1 MKTSS
6 INHCFEFFYIKL
18 ITSFDMPFKDKYMI
32 RKNFCPT
39 VLFVFSFSLTSNN
52 KCFNSKRCWL
62 RAFDSM
68 LSLIVLL
75 KKDWREDRA
84 FKSRP
89 IWSFNWKI
97 LYNKILWLFWFDI
110 RSICFCC
117 PLITF
122 VLPLGFFNHFIGPKL
137 SFKLKYLSTPS
148 P

>member
-1 MKTSS
+1 
-6 INHCFEFFYIKL
+6 
-18 ITSFDMPFKDKYMI
+18 MI
-32 RKNFCPT
+32 RKKTF
-39 VLFVFSFSLTSNN
+39 VRLFLFLFSFSLTSNN

-75 KKDWREDRA
+75 KKDRREGSKRRIEEKNRREDRA
-84 FKSRP
+84 FKSQP
-89 IWSFNWKI
+89 IWSFNWNI

-122 VLPLGFFNHFIGPKL
+122 VLPLGFFNHFIGLKL